1 MTDFFVPEV
10 VQPVDRTDLELN
22 AKIHELAEKLQQ
34 KNAALVAHYYTAPE
48 LQQLA
53 EISGGFVGDS
63 LAMAQFGL
71 KSKADTLVVA
81 GVKFMGESA
90 KILSPE
96 KQVLMPTLE
105 ATCSLDLGCPA
116 DEFEAFCKQHPDREV
131 VVYVNTSA
139 AVKALADW
147 TVTSSCA
154 LEIVRHL
161 DEQGKKILW
170 APDRYLGNYIQENTD
185 ADMVMW
191 QGSCIVHEEFKAKG
205 ILDLKQQHPDAA
217 ILVHPESPPTVIEV
231 ADVVGSTSKLLNAT
245 KTMDNPVFIVATD
258 RGIFYQMQKANPEKL
273 ILEAPTAGK
282 GATCRSCGHCPWMSM
297 NALENLEAS
306 LDNTLNEIKLSPQV
320 IERAKVPLMRMVE
333 FTS

>member
-1 MTDFFVPEV
+1 MTEFFVPEV
-10 VQPVDRTDLELN
+10 VQPVDRTDVELN
-22 AKIHELAEKLQQ
+22 DKIHALADKLKQ

-53 EISGGFVGDS
+53 EMSGGFVGDS

-71 KSKADTLVVA
+71 QCEADTLVVA

-96 KQVLMPTLE
+96 KTVLMPTLE

-116 DEFEAFCKQHPDREV
+116 DEFEKFCKQHPDRDV

-161 DEQGKKILW
+161 DRQGKKILW

-205 ILDLKQQHPDAA
+205 ILDLKLQHPDAA

-231 ADVVGSTSKLLNAT
+231 ADVVGSTSKLLSAT

-258 RGIFYQMQKANPEKL
+258 RGILYQMQKANPDKL

-306 LDNTLNEIKLSPQV
+306 LDNTLNEIKLSAQV
-320 IERAKVPLMRMVE
+320 IERAKVPLMRMVN
-333 FTS
+333 FA

>member
-1 MTDFFVPEV
+1 MSEFIVPPV
-10 VQPVDRTDLELN
+10 VEPAQHSEQELN
-22 AKIHELAEKLQQ
+22 DRLHHLAERLKQ
-34 KNAALVAHYYTAPE
+34 KNATLVAHYYTAPE

-71 KSKADTLVVA
+71 QCEAETLIVA

-96 KQVLMPTLE
+96 KTVLMPTLE

-116 DEFEAFCKQHPDREV
+116 NEFEAFCKQHPDREV

-154 LEIVRHL
+154 LDIVRHL

-170 APDRYLGNYIQENTD
+170 APDRYLGDYIQQNTD
-185 ADMVMW
+185 ADMILW

-205 ILDLKQQHPDAA
+205 ILDLKQQYPNAA

-231 ADVVGSTSKLLNAT
+231 ADVVGSTAKLLNAT
-245 KTMDNPVFIVATD
+245 KTMDNEVFIVATD
-258 RGIFYQMQKANPEKL
+258 RGIFYQMQKANPDKL

-297 NALENLEAS
+297 NQLDNFEAS
-306 LDNTLNEIKLSPQV
+306 LENTLGEIKLSSQV

>member
-1 MTDFFVPEV
+1 MTEFFVPEV
-10 VQPVDRTDLELN
+10 VQPVDRTELELN
-22 AKIHELAEKLQQ
+22 TKIHALAEKLKQ
-34 KNAALVAHYYTAPE
+34 KNAVLVTHYYTAPE

-71 KSKADTLVVA
+71 NCEADTLVVA

-96 KQVLMPTLE
+96 KRVLMPTLE

-116 DEFEAFCKQHPDREV
+116 DEFAEFCKQHPDREV

-170 APDRYLGNYIQENTD
+170 APDRYLGNYIQDNTD

-231 ADVVGSTSKLLNAT
+231 ADVVGSTAKLLNAT
-245 KTMDNPVFIVATD
+245 NTMDNPVFIVATD
-258 RGIFYQMQKANPEKL
+258 RGIFYQMQKANPDKL

-306 LDNTLNEIKLSPQV
+306 LDSTLSEIKLSPQV
-320 IERAKVPLMRMVE
+320 IERAKVPLMRMVN
-333 FTS
+333 FT